1 MPRVD
6 PAEIYELHA
15 RLCKAIAD
23 PKRLLIINELRDGP
37 RNVNEITTELNM
49 SQPNVSQHLALLRSR
64 GVVTS
69 ERRGSQIYYELTS
82 TKIIEA
88 IDILRS
94 FMAEQLGR
102 QSALSAAVGT

>member
-37 RNVNEITTELNM
+37 RSVNEIASELGI
-49 SQPNVSQHLALLRSR
+49 SQPNVSQHLALLRNR

-69 ERRGSQIYYELTS
+69 SRRGSQVYYALTS
-82 TKIIEA
+82 NKIVQA
-88 IDILRS
+88 VDILRS
-94 FMAEQLGR
+94 FMADQLGR
-102 QSALSAAVGT
+102 QSALHEAAV